1 MIAAMDMVPDKDST
15 PREVRWRDI
24 TDFDQLDERVSAV
37 SALFGSVIG
46 VNDGSVQWCT
56 DSFPPDE
63 PERLAWL
70 WLCWPHL
77 DEKIM
82 DRARPDH
89 RKLMRA
95 YRAGQLLEWWS
106 ELAPE

>member
-1 MIAAMDMVPDKDST
+1 MDTVPDKDST
-15 PREVRWRDI
+15 PLEVRWRDVA
-24 TDFDQLDERVSAV
+24 DFDQIDERVSAV
-37 SALFGSVIG
+37 TALFGSVIG
-46 VNDGSVQWCT
+46 VNDGSVQWCI
-56 DSFPPDE
+56 DSLPPAE
-63 PERLAWL
+63 SERLAWL

-95 YRAGQLLEWWS
+95 FRAGQLQEWWS
-106 ELAPE
+106 QLAPG